1 VHWDVVDER
10 SAKATLA
17 DGPLSVTMLVNFND
31 TGLIE
36 SVRFEARGALVGKTV
51 VPTPWEGRM
60 SNYRERDG
68 MLIPLTCEA
77 SWLRPKGSAP
87 YWRGTIASSAYEFAK
102 S

>member
-1 VHWDVVDER
+1 
-10 SAKATLA
+10 
-17 DGPLSVTMLVNFND
+17 
-31 TGLIE
+31 
-36 SVRFEARGALVGKTV
+36 
-51 VPTPWEGRM
+51 M